1 MPSKYTVALS
11 LDFET
16 NALWEG
22 LPKGERSKRV
32 REALI
37 NASIVA
43 ERDMLIEALRA
54 QTLNYVSHIKNLKR
68 ELMNLEAFGVKE

>member
-22 LPKGERSKRV
+22 LPRGERSKRV

-37 NASIVA
+37 KSQIVA

-54 QTLNYVSHIKNLKR
+54 QNKNYVTHIKKLKK
-68 ELMNLEAFGVKE
+68 EIMNLEAFGVKE